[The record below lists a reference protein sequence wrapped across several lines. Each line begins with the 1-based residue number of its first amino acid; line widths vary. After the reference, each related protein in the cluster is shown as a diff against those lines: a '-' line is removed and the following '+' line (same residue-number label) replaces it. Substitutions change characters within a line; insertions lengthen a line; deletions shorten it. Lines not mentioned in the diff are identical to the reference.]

1 MVKMAILLL
10 AAGSLVVAACASG
23 DDSSSASVPQ
33 TLTTTSTTVTE
44 TTTTAPATTTTVAET
59 TTTAPPTTT
68 TTTAPPTTTTTT
80 APPTTTTTTTVP
92 PTVELNDEGIQA
104 GDVWVHFGFDDE
116 DAIAAVSNVLG
127 APTKDFGWSEET
139 ICFAAT
145 RTVRWDDFLMLFTTG
160 DTDFWTGGVP
170 HFFMFFYSG
179 SNPELFT
186 TKGIGL
192 NSTVADLEA
201 AYGGPKFVLTDSPWV
216 AGEGS
221 WSYDLQTWTGLWG
234 YTSGLAPTGTVTAIN
249 GGQGCGE

>member
-1 MVKMAILLL
+1 MKKMVLLL
-10 AAGSLVVAACASG
+10 VAGSLVAAACAPG
-23 DDSSSASVPQ
+23 DDSASATTVPA
-33 TLTTTSTTVTE
+33 TVTTTTTVPATTTVPETTTTVPE
-44 TTTTAPATTTTVAET
+44 TTTTAPATTTTTEPPST
-59 TTTAPPTTT
+59 TTTAPP
-68 TTTAPPTTTTTT
+68 
-80 APPTTTTTTTVP
+80 TTTTTTVP

-104 GDVWVHFGFDDE
+104 GDVWVYFGFDDE

-170 HFFMFFYSG
+170 HFFTFYYSG

-201 AYGGPKFVLTDSPWV
+201 AYGGPKFVLTESPWV

-234 YTSGLAPTGTVTAIN
+234 YTSGLAPTDTVTAIN